1 MRRLKNQGFTLV
13 ELLVVIA
20 IIGILIGMLL
30 PAVQS
35 VREAAR
41 RVDCANNV
49 RQLGIGIHNHESSY
63 QSIPY
68 GVYSGWGYSWTAVIL
83 PFIEQ
88 ENLYDVIPQP
98 FSDDGFIPGSSPQS
112 LALTSLVQ
120 TPVKT
125 FICPSRPDPA
135 VESREINNVV
145 NRAIN
150 SYLACAGGNARL
162 DVLGFNGMENSNGMF
177 NAVRFVNGP
186 PKRQLKFRDVND
198 GLSNTVMFGEATHL
212 NDEPFLADR
221 FLFFHPC
228 MDAGDGADF
237 SEVLGSTNYRI
248 NRTGVTSNGDEAECS
263 YSSYHPG
270 GINIV
275 LGDSSTKFVPETID
289 LDVWRNIGSR
299 SGGEATVGF

>member
-1 MRRLKNQGFTLV
+1 MSLSEKRGFTLV

-41 RVDCANNV
+41 RVECANNV

-63 QSIPY
+63 QEIPY
-68 GVYSGWGYSWTAVIL
+68 GVYSGWGYSWTTVIL

-98 FSDDGFIPGSSPQS
+98 FSDNGFIPGSSSES
-112 LALTSLVQ
+112 LVLTAVVQ

-125 FICPSRPDPA
+125 FICPSRPDPP
-135 VESREINNVV
+135 VEPREVNNVV

-150 SYLACAGGNARL
+150 SYLACAGSNARL
-162 DVLGFNGMENSNGMF
+162 DNLGFNGMEFSNGMF

-186 PKRQLKFRDVND
+186 PKDRLKFRDVFD

-228 MDAGDGADF
+228 MDAGNGGDF
-237 SEVLGSTNYRI
+237 SEVLGSTFYRI

-275 LGDSSTKFVPETID
+275 LGDSSTKFVGEAID
-289 LDVWRNIGSR
+289 LEVWRNIGSR
-299 SGGEATVGF
+299 DGGEAEVNF